1 MAELAAW
8 QIRFMEQAM
17 RVQALEFGEYRLK
30 SGRLSPYFF
39 NAGRLADGA
48 ALDAVG
54 ECCADALEAAGL
66 MPDVLVG
73 AAYKGIPLACACAMA
88 LARRGRDAPFAYN
101 RKEAKQHGEGGIWV
115 GAPLR
120 GNLVIVDDVLTAGT
134 AARQLVEAMR
144 ERDGIASISL
154 LVGLDRGE
162 IDEASGRRAARAL
175 EDALGI
181 RVLSIVGPEQ
191 LDGWLSRSAKPE
203 QLERLRRY
211 QARYCGRQ

>member
-1 MAELAAW
+1 MAELATW
-8 QIRFMEQAM
+8 QTRFMEQAM
-17 RVQALEFGEYRLK
+17 RVQALEFGEFRLK

-54 ECCADALEAAGL
+54 DCLADALEAADL
-66 MPDVLVG
+66 RPDVLVG
-73 AAYKGIPLACACAMA
+73 AAYKGIPLACACALAM
-88 LARRGRDAPFAYN
+88 ARRGRNAGFAYN
-101 RKEAKQHGEGGIWV
+101 RKEAKRHGEGGIWV

-134 AARQLVEAMR
+134 ATRQLVEAMG
-144 ERDGIASISL
+144 EGASISL

-162 IDEASGRRAARAL
+162 IDEASGRRTSRTLA
-175 EDALGI
+175 DGLGL